1 MKLSQFKL
9 LERDRDNF
17 EKGFIEGFLEI
28 VGESKDEAIK
38 QLILIQHERGL
49 SIEYIAEI
57 DEIDIQYV
65 KDVVKNNVPK
75 IND

>member
-1 MKLSQFKL
+1 MNLSQFKL
-9 LERDRDNF
+9 LERDRDNY
-17 EKGFIEGFLEI
+17 EKGFAEGFLEE
-28 VGESKDEAIK
+28 VGGTKDEAIK
-38 QLILIQHERGL
+38 KLILKQHERGL

-65 KDVVKNNVPK
+65 KDVVKNNVSK